1 MKKTLLLLILCF
13 SLLNSQI
20 GNTQEAKTLRLAK
33 VFTNNMVL
41 QQQQVVPVWGKANAG
56 STVTVSFLD
65 QTISTKANKKGNW
78 LVELSPLTASYTPA
92 LLIIETSKVSIKE
105 KIIIDNVLV
114 GEVWLSSGQS
124 NMRFT
129 LAKSYG
135 GKKSIAQ
142 AKNNKL
148 RLLDFT
154 NKKFYPTKKVFNVKD
169 LEQLRPDNYFK
180 SQGWQVSNAKSS
192 KNFSAVAYHFA
203 QKLQQQLDVPVGI
216 INVAIGGSLMEN
228 FISHEK
234 LASIKTLARLNDYWI
249 DNIPQWCAG
258 RAKHNLSAWFKEYPG
273 TLPNHPFKPS
283 FLFEAGIKPLV
294 PFAIK
299 GAIWYQGESNAP
311 IHHSITDHSASSYQG
326 EYALELSKLKF
337 KALISDWREQWKK
350 NDLPF
355 YFVQLPG
362 LNRPWAPFRQMQFE
376 IANEISN
383 TGMAITYDLG
393 HPTDVHP
400 NNKKPVGHRLARL
413 ALSNN
418 YGINL
423 VANGPTFSYAEQETS
438 FIKVTFNSAHFHQK
452 NSTSSALTLLD
463 NSAKLNG
470 FEIAAADG
478 VFIAADAEIR
488 NEHII
493 VRHQSISMPAMVRYG
508 WFDDPM
514 NKANLGNKA
523 GLPAAPFNS
532 QLISFSS
539 TKVKGH

>member
-1 MKKTLLLLILCF
+1 MKSSIPLLIFCF
-13 SLLNSQI
+13 SLFDSQI
-20 GNTQEAKTLRLAK
+20 ANAFALAN
-33 VFTNNMVL
+33 VFSNNMVL
-41 QQQQVVPVWGKANAG
+41 QQQQVVPVWGKAHAG
-56 STVTVSFLD
+56 NNVVVSFLKQKITTVAD
-65 QTISTKANKKGNW
+65 KDGEW
-78 LVELSPLTASYTPA
+78 FVELSPLKASYIPEKLEVVITG
-92 LLIIETSKVSIKE
+92 EGTKE
-105 KIIIDNVLV
+105 KVIIDNVLV

-129 LAKSYG
+129 LAKSQG
-135 GKKSIAQ
+135 GNEAVVQ
-142 AKNNKL
+142 ANNNKL

-311 IHHSITDHSASSYQG
+311 IYHSTTQHSASSYQG
-326 EYALELSKLKF
+326 EYLLELSKLKF
-337 KALISDWREQWKK
+337 KALISDWREQWQK

-376 IANEISN
+376 IANEVSN

-413 ALSNN
+413 ALSND

-423 VANGPTFSYAEQETS
+423 VANGPIFSYAEQETS
-438 FIKVTFNSAHFHQK
+438 FIKVIFKSAQFHQK
-452 NSTSSALTLLD
+452 NSASSALTLLD
-463 NSAKLNG
+463 NSTKLNG

-493 VRHQSISMPAMVRYG
+493 VSHQSISIPAMVRYG

-532 QLISFSS
+532 QSISLSS
-539 TKVKGH
+539 IKVKGH